1 VVKALDYEVIER
13 PNEVRMR
20 SAKQNQSS
28 NEGLHS
34 CKALVI
40 QATNKPQCHAG
51 TRVPVWA
58 GGVKLERQPKTCE
71 ARIANM
77 RSMIGTSPRLERQI
91 YEYFT
96 IINFQ
101 FKEE

>member
-1 VVKALDYEVIER
+1 MISKSEEQSCLSFLRRWDGSPR
-13 PNEVRMR
+13 F
-20 SAKQNQSS
+20 AKQILRS
-28 NEGLHS
+28 E
-34 CKALVI
+34 
-40 QATNKPQCHAG
+40 ATNKPQCHAG

-77 RSMIGTSPRLERQI
+77 RSMIGTSPRFAKANPRLERQKN
-91 YEYFT
+91 EHTT

>member
-1 VVKALDYEVIER
+1 
-13 PNEVRMR
+13 MR
-20 SAKQNQSS
+20 SMVGTSPRFAKQILRS
-28 NEGLHS
+28 E
-34 CKALVI
+34 
-40 QATNKPQCHAG
+40 ATNKPQCHAG

-77 RSMIGTSPRLERQI
+77 RSMVGTSPRLERQKN
-91 YEYFT
+91 EHTT